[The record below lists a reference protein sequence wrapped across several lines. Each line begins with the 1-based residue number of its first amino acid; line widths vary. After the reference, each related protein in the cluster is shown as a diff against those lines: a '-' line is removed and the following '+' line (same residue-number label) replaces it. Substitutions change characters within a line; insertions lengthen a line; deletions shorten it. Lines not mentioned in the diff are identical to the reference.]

1 MTGNPIVIFPYS
13 GFEAFPAAERD
24 WLAKLGEQRQIYMIA
39 EDALP
44 SWAIAASIA
53 PLSLARL
60 PEQDWDHT
68 CALVLHPCWTHIAA
82 PLAPRSLIAYLPD
95 SEPQEEEQWRSYR
108 SWLCAR
114 ATLVVAATEAFY
126 LEQAFC
132 RGDIF
137 LLDGTDE
144 TSDLL
149 ARQAIEWHIDG
160 YESQML
166 IRLQQRF
173 RAIWHEEQADKTQAA
188 RRLAEL
194 RMQADPTA
202 LGQNNLAEA
211 EQDAAPQQQSR
222 QAAAS
227 AEENPAGLPD
237 GHRRRLTDQLFF
249 HAVYR
254 YLTGE
259 SLRAQGELLAAFEQA
274 VLDGREQALQ
284 QIYRFRSAMQLEL
297 GLLDEAVC
305 TYLHTALS
313 EEERLQGARLL
324 QWMDGGKPLLA
335 EALLY
340 QLNDDYRSAI
350 VRLKPLQA
358 DPEARKLLAE
368 LYLQSGR
375 LESAYLLLSKEPLR
389 SIAEREQL
397 QLMTGTVLLLQGKR
411 HEAIHCCLVAAETNI
426 EALGN
431 IIELA
436 KLDHIVMEQAHHRD
450 KEVQS

>member
-1 MTGNPIVIFPYS
+1 MTGKPIVIFPYS
-13 GFEAFPAAERD
+13 RFGAFPAAERD
-24 WLAKLGEQRQIYMIA
+24 WLAKLGEQRHIYMIA

-44 SWAIAASIA
+44 DWASAASIV

-60 PEQDWDHT
+60 PELDWDRT

-82 PLAPRSLIAYLPD
+82 PLATRSLIAYLPD
-95 SEPQEEEQWRSYR
+95 SEPQEAERWRSYR

-166 IRLQQRF
+166 IRLQQRY
-173 RAIWHEEQADKTQAA
+173 RAIWHEEQADKTRAVG
-188 RRLAEL
+188 RLAEA
-194 RMQADPTA
+194 REQADTA
-202 LGQNNLAEA
+202 ALEQNNRAEG
-211 EQDAAPQQQSR
+211 EQDAATLQQRR
-222 QAAAS
+222 QAAAR
-227 AEENPAGLPD
+227 EEDDQVGIPAGY
-237 GHRRRLTDQLFF
+237 RRRLTDQLFF

-284 QIYRFRSAMQLEL
+284 HIYRFRSAMQLEL
-297 GLLDEAVC
+297 GLIDEAVR

-313 EEERLQGARLL
+313 DEEQLQGERLLR
-324 QWMDGGKPLLA
+324 WMDGGKHLLA

-350 VRLKPLQA
+350 ARLEPLQA

-375 LESAYLLLSKEPLR
+375 LESAYLLLSKEPLG
-389 SIAEREQL
+389 SIAEREQF

-436 KLDHIVMEQAHHRD
+436 KLDHIEMEQAHHRD
-450 KEVQS
+450 REVQP